1 MPEKIGPPKNGGI
14 LWHMV
19 DAEPRIDPA
28 KKTNT
33 CGVEK
38 IAIHTFDESVPYLGG
53 TYCGQTVR
61 ASCHFDVVEQT
72 FHLAKEKQVEKF
84 LQMEIDVQ
92 RNRTVH

>member
-33 CGVEK
+33 CGV
-38 IAIHTFDESVPYLGG
+38 
-53 TYCGQTVR
+53 
-61 ASCHFDVVEQT
+61 
-72 FHLAKEKQVEKF
+72 
-84 LQMEIDVQ
+84 
-92 RNRTVH
+92 